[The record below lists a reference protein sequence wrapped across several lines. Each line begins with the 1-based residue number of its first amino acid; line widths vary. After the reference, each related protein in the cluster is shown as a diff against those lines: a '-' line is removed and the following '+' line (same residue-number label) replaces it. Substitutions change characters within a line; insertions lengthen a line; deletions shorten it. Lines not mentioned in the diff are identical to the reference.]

1 MHGLAHWC
9 VFWHA
14 WACMEGVAAWHAW
27 ALRVGPL
34 RACKALCARGLR
46 TVHFLHARLLARF
59 ACVHTWTAA
68 SRAFLNSRLFR
79 GLLSLPNSAMQR
91 PSEPAGL
98 PPLRAYAS
106 LRNRIFSRNLR
117 GAAIIRRAAIIMERA
132 RGDECGRSPGWGQ
145 RGRACSRLRRPNRRG
160 AQNYHARMEV
170 AYMHDG
176 AGKRALTCARMHA
189 MRAGADQLA
198 PGCGC
203 NAATRGR
210 VPRRPGRCHQPQG
223 GGDGPGSAG
232 SCPECRA
239 QLSAQ
244 ARVHGRA
251 PSWEST
257 DTGMACIG

>member
-1 MHGLAHWC
+1 MGLHEGAACTGLHMMHVDGLACGH
-9 VFWHA
+9 V
-14 WACMEGVAAWHAW
+14 
-27 ALRVGPL
+27 
-34 RACKALCARGLR
+34 
-46 TVHFLHARLLARF
+46 F
-59 ACVHTWTAA
+59 ACGATSCMGWVCTGGTWTLGPPPAA
-68 SRAFLNSRLFR
+68 HSRTAYFSGTSVPAQFGHAAAFRAGRAAAPACLRLPTQSH
-79 GLLSLPNSAMQR
+79 LQS
-91 PSEPAGL
+91 
-98 PPLRAYAS
+98 PLTGGCH
-106 LRNRIFSRNLR
+106 NQK
-117 GAAIIRRAAIIMERA
+117 GAAIIMESA

-170 AYMHDG
+170 AYMHDS

-189 MRAGADQLA
+189 TRAGADQLA

-257 DTGMACIG
+257 DTGMACVG